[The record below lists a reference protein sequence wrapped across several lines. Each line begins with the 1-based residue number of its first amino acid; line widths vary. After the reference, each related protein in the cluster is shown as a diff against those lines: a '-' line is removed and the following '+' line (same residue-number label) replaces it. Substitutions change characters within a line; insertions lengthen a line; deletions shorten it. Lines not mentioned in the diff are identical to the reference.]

1 MKCDELKVIE
11 FYPRNDV
18 DNIIGCL
25 KADRAQ
31 AEENAAFWKKKAEDV
46 KAENREAKRS
56 LWLMRANNAKLWV
69 NFWFDVF
76 PSEYNKYD
84 IIGRMEGNEKEFIL
98 TTLKTHRTASEWV
111 GVWEIVDKKCRA
123 KAKEYE

>member
-46 KAENREAKRS
+46 KAENRELKRS
-56 LWLMRANNAKLWV
+56 LWLAKANRAKAV
-69 NFWFDVF
+69 IDDVDNVITLCKIF
-76 PSEYNKYD
+76 KPFE
-84 IIGRMEGNEKEFIL
+84 ELNELVYK
-98 TTLKTHRTASEWV
+98 KMS
-111 GVWEIVDKKCRA
+111 VWKKVYSLCRA
-123 KAKEYE
+123 KEKEYE